1 MAVIPSVRYSGQI
14 ETGDAGYPQ
23 GKARNAGAF
32 QDGTGTPLERDW
44 LNDLW
49 GFQQA
54 LLALAEITPSGT
66 PDRVGASQYLDAVL
80 AIAGIATSGRHL
92 RALMQMRQLDLAGVT
107 PPTDDFM
114 AAISVGSLGQIL
126 IVKGSA
132 NGVFKV
138 ADTARVDTSGINST
152 LGDCRAIAYNGSN
165 RYVAV
170 GNGGTGSAFSTSGNS
185 WTSGGSLAGLSG
197 QPNAIV
203 WDGTEFIL
211 LSNGGQ
217 TRHSTNG
224 GTWTAPSG
232 DDAGTAMSASARS
245 LAVLTPGTV
254 LTIGNNGGKIART
267 LDHGASWV
275 AMTPIP
281 TAISNPSL
289 VSVAGDGS
297 GEVLAFIK
305 DGFGSLVECWATSDG
320 NNWVERSEHN
330 GHNDGTTEFRALM
343 CQNTGLV
350 VVSTGSNPARV
361 AASPDRGRTWSP
373 IAQYFSIDTDT
384 IAVARARIFGCGS
397 TRILATD
404 PLM

>member
-1 MAVIPSVRYSGQI
+1 MAIIPSVLYPSQV
-14 ETGDAGYPQ
+14 DADGAYPH
-23 GKARNAGAF
+23 GKARNASAY
-32 QDGTGTPLERDW
+32 QDGTGTPLEKRW

-54 LLALAEITPSGT
+54 LLAAAELTPSGN
-66 PDRVGASQYLDAVL
+66 PDEVGASQYLEAVQAVASL
-80 AIAGIATSGRHL
+80 ATSGRHL
-92 RALMQMRQLDLAGVT
+92 RSLMQMRELDLAGVT
-107 PPTDDFM
+107 PATDDYL
-114 AAISVGSLGQIL
+114 AAISLGALVL
-126 IVKGSA
+126 IVKGGA
-132 NGVFKV
+132 NGVFAV
-138 ADTARVDTSGINST
+138 GDTARVSTSGINST
-152 LGDCRAIAYNGSN
+152 LGDCRDIAHNGTN
-165 RYVAV
+165 RYLAV
-170 GNGGTGSAFSTSGNS
+170 GNGGTMSAFSSSGSS

-211 LSNGGQ
+211 ISSGGQ

-224 GTWTAPSG
+224 VAWTAPSG
-232 DDAGTAMSASARS
+232 DDAGTAMSATARS

-267 LDHGASWV
+267 LDHGASWT

-281 TAISNPSL
+281 TTIGNPSM

-320 NNWVERSEHN
+320 DNWIKRSEHD
-330 GHNDGTTEFRALM
+330 GHSDGTTNFRSFI
-343 CQNTGLV
+343 CRDTGLV
-350 VVSTGSNPARV
+350 VVSSGEPARV
-361 AASPDRGRTWSP
+361 AASLDRGRTWSP
-373 IAQYFSIDTDT
+373 VAHYYGVTTNT
-384 IAVARARIFGCGS
+384 IGVARGRILGCGS

-404 PLM
+404 PLL